1 MEKINHEI
9 VIGIGLVFNESGEI
23 LIDQRAQ
30 GSSMAGMWEFPGGK
44 QENRESIEDTIQRE
58 IFEELAIEVEVGEHL
73 VSISHSYDD
82 KQLYFV
88 VHFCDWVSGYP
99 QPLASQKFLWVRPE
113 ELVNFS
119 FPAAN
124 ARMIDS
130 LYHYLDHQNISNL
143 KKSKSPE
150 I

>member
-1 MEKINHEI
+1 MEKINHKI
-9 VIGIGLVFNESGEI
+9 VIGIGLVFNKSGEI

-30 GSSMAGMWEFPGGK
+30 GSFMAGMWEFPGGK
-44 QENRESIEDTIQRE
+44 QENSESIKETIQRE
-58 IFEELAIEVEVGEHL
+58 ILEELAIQVEVGEHL
-73 VSISHSYDD
+73 VSINHSYAD
-82 KQLYFV
+82 KELHFV

-130 LYHYLDHQNISNL
+130 LYQYLDRKNISNL
-143 KKSKSPE
+143 KKN
-150 I
+150 